1 MDSYWMNELNNDDDT
16 FLGMEDDDENEFYC
30 PYTNGP
36 ECALM
41 TKGWQPQEICESLE
55 CEQLKLIR
63 RNKRNEAA

>member
-1 MDSYWMNELNNDDDT
+1 MDSYWMNEFNTDDDMLFGAQDT
-16 FLGMEDDDENEFYC
+16 DDSDFYC

-55 CEQLKLIR
+55 CEQLKLLKH
-63 RNKRNEAA
+63 NKRHKAA